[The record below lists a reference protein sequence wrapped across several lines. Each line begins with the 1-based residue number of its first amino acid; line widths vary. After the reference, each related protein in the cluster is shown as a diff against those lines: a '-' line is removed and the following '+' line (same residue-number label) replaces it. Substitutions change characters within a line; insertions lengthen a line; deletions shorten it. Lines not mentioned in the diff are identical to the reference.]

1 MLRRAA
7 VAGSWYPGHADLLE
21 AEVDAHLGHADR
33 AASAGVPPG
42 ADLVGLVAPHAGLV
56 YSGPVAA
63 HAYRLLRDRAFDLI
77 VLIGPSHYVGFEGV
91 SVWPSGEF
99 ETPSGSLAVD
109 VAAAQA
115 LLQRCPAVKELPA
128 AHQRE
133 HSLEMQLPFLERIAP
148 ASTLLPLVMGQQTR
162 ATAFALADALVDVV
176 RGVEGRALL
185 VASSDLSHFH
195 EVKTAARLDALVI
208 DAVDRMDADGLM
220 TRLEARPD
228 HACGGGPIVTVLRAA
243 QALGATNS
251 RVLCYADSGDVSG
264 DKSSVVGY
272 LAAAL
277 WREG

>member
-7 VAGSWYPGHADLLE
+7 VAGSWYPSRADQLE
-21 AEVDAHLGHADR
+21 AQLDAHLGHADQVAR
-33 AASAGVPPG
+33 GDVPAN

-77 VLIGPSHYVGFEGV
+77 VLVGPSHYVGFEGV

-99 ETPSGSLAVD
+99 ETPFGSLVVD
-109 VAAAQA
+109 SAAAQA

-128 AHQRE
+128 AHHRE
-133 HSLEMQLPFLERIAP
+133 HSLEMQLPFLARIAP
-148 ASTLLPLVMGQQTR
+148 TSTILPLVMGQQTR
-162 ATAFALADALVDVV
+162 ATAFALADALVEVGGG
-176 RGVEGRALL
+176 RRALL

-195 EVKTAARLDALVI
+195 EAKTAARLDAMVV
-208 DAVDRMDADGLM
+208 DDVDRMDAEGLM

-243 QALGATNS
+243 RALGATTS
-251 RVLCYADSGDVSG
+251 RVLYYADSGDVSG

-277 WREG
+277 WR